1 MKIINDYFFFLCL
14 SFLKRF
20 LRLCVDILCLLCF
33 LPFGI
38 TKNFIDLY
46 YFTSFTKVLDG
57 LKAGIL

>member
-1 MKIINDYFFFLCL
+1 MGNTDAMLCYHRFDFKEDYFFLCL

-38 TKNFIDLY
+38 VY
-46 YFTSFTKVLDG
+46 
-57 LKAGIL
+57 

>member
-1 MKIINDYFFFLCL
+1 MLCYQIDDFFKKKAYFFLCL

-38 TKNFIDLY
+38 
-46 YFTSFTKVLDG
+46 VL
-57 LKAGIL
+57 